1 MFKNSGISC
10 ISEKKMYD
18 IKIYSMDGRM
28 VKDIKHA
35 DTSIDVNDLAK
46 GNYIIK
52 MMIEKEIRTE
62 KFIKE

>member
-1 MFKNSGISC
+1 
-10 ISEKKMYD
+10 MYD